1 MNRLDKEYLEKI
13 PPADLREI
21 IARVH
26 TQVKNLFEDAERLG
40 LPRSVYCSECH
51 PAERRLQYVISDVQT
66 GKAWCMQHY
75 LEKKER
81 EACEE
86 YLVEHLGDRK
96 LKEPF
101 PVAETKYGG
110 LVPLDV
116 EDFARI

>member
-1 MNRLDKEYLEKI
+1 MNRLDKELLEKI
-13 PPADLREI
+13 PPAALREI
-21 IARVH
+21 VARVH
-26 TQVKNLFEDAERLG
+26 TQVNNLFKDAEKLG
-40 LPRSVYCSECH
+40 LPRSTYCSECH
-51 PAERRLQYVISDVQT
+51 PAERRLQYVVSDVLT

-86 YLVEHLGDRK
+86 YLVEHLDGSK
-96 LKEPF
+96 PKAPF
-101 PVAETKYGG
+101 PVGELKYGG